1 MSPAAVPRPRTPDAP
16 NGPHPEYLSAF
27 DGPSDPP
34 VPPPGGTPQ
43 AAPDSGPDGGDVPG
57 DRAPEAG
64 PGGGPGGR
72 LRLFT
77 GLCAAAVTAGLTLL
91 VVGQGAT
98 VGGGTE
104 DLAGAGEQPG
114 GEAPSG
120 EEPPASELSESPPD
134 SEEPEP
140 TYAEWLA
147 AAQDVDPDL
156 DGPGTFTVVP
166 GRQGGGGEG
175 ATRLTYR
182 VEVEDEVGVDAAKFA
197 RAVHT
202 TLSDERS
209 WSHDNAYSFERV
221 DSGPADFVLTL
232 ASPVTTAEWC
242 AKSGLDTT
250 VDNVSCDSA
259 ATERIMIN
267 AYRWGHGSPTFG
279 PDLIRQY
286 REMLINHEVGHRIG
300 LGHEFCP
307 EDGALAPV
315 MMQQTKTLTTGDR
328 TCRPNAWPH
337 PGA

>member
-1 MSPAAVPRPRTPDAP
+1 MPPAAIPRPRTPDAP
-16 NGPHPEYLSAF
+16 AAPHPEYLSAF

-34 VPPPGGTPQ
+34 ATPPGETPQ
-43 AAPDSGPDGGDVPG
+43 AAPDSGPGGGDAPG
-57 DRAPEAG
+57 APDPEAV

-91 VVGQGAT
+91 VVGQDAT
-98 VGGGTE
+98 VGGGAE
-104 DLAGAGEQPG
+104 ELAGADEQPG
-114 GEAPSG
+114 GGAPAG
-120 EEPPASELSESPPD
+120 DELPENPPEER
-134 SEEPEP
+134 EP
-140 TYAEWLA
+140 TYEEWLA
-147 AAQDVDPDL
+147 ATQDVDPEL

-166 GRQGGGGEG
+166 GQQGGGGEG
-175 ATRLTYR
+175 ATSLTYR

-202 TLSDERS
+202 TLSDARS
-209 WSHDNAYSFERV
+209 WSRDSAYSFERV
-221 DSGPADFVLTL
+221 DSGPVDFVLTL
-232 ASPVTTAEWC
+232 ASPATTAEWC

-279 PDLIRQY
+279 PDLIRPY